1 MKTVY
6 SKIWMSRSILSI
18 ISLQAQ
24 VTSHIDK
31 ELMERLERYIYEIE
45 FPSSYS
51 TAVNTDL
58 IEEEK

>member
-1 MKTVY
+1 
-6 SKIWMSRSILSI
+6 MSRSILSI